1 MSLTSGTS
9 TATDPAAVVG
19 TPTAKRSVLVVH
31 SPSAAAATVYLGG
44 SGVDDTSGFPL
55 AAGETVT
62 FTNDGANGMPA
73 SQDWYA
79 YAASDVT
86 LQVTE
91 GN

>member
-1 MSLTSGTS
+1 MSLTSS
-9 TATDPAAVVG
+9 TATATTAAAVVG
-19 TPTAKRSVLVVH
+19 TPTAKRSVLVIH
-31 SPSAAAATVYLGG
+31 SPSSAAATVYLGG
-44 SGVDDTSGFPL
+44 SNVSASNGFPL
-55 AAGETVT
+55 AAGETAT
-62 FTNDGANGMPA
+62 FTNDGNGSHA

>member
-1 MSLTSGTS
+1 
-9 TATDPAAVVG
+9 V
-19 TPTAKRSVLVVH
+19 
-31 SPSAAAATVYLGG
+31 SA
-44 SGVDDTSGFPL
+44 SNGFPL

-62 FTNDGANGMPA
+62 FTNDGPNGMPA

-79 YAASDVT
+79 YAASSVT

>member
-1 MSLTSGTS
+1 MSLTSS
-9 TATDPAAVVG
+9 TATATTTAAVIG
-19 TPTAKRSVLVVH
+19 TPTAKRSVLVIH
-31 SPSAAAATVYLGG
+31 SPSSAAATVYLGG
-44 SGVDDTSGFPL
+44 SNVSASNGFPL

-79 YAASDVT
+79 YAASNVT